1 MVDQNASLWN
11 STLNSPL
18 NLHKN
23 KSQIVITNSY
33 GMSSMQ
39 DSLPDEFED
48 LDFEILE
55 EGWNTYELSDGVT
68 IRARTILK
76 KIFADP
82 MNPNK
87 YGFDTL
93 PTILSVSAPLA
104 NRGEKNNAPDL
115 EEYKTLPSYET
126 KINQNNEPF
135 NIYRIMKNGQVV
147 KLKLVVT
154 KISRV
159 VDRFDNYGLPIYLV
173 NSGPMVHIEKENPTH
188 SAGQ

>member
-1 MVDQNASLWN
+1 
-11 STLNSPL
+11 
-18 NLHKN
+18 
-23 KSQIVITNSY
+23 
-33 GMSSMQ
+33 MSSAQ
-39 DSLPDEFED
+39 NPNSLPDEFEE

-68 IRARTILK
+68 VKARTILK
-76 KIFADP
+76 KIFVDP

-93 PTILSVSAPLA
+93 PIILSVFAPLA
-104 NRGEKNNAPDL
+104 NRGEKNNAPNP
-115 EEYKTLPSYET
+115 EEYKTLPSYEI

-159 VDRFDNYGLPIYLV
+159 VDRFDKDGLPIYLV
-173 NSGPMVHIEKENPTH
+173 NSGPMIHMEKENPTN
-188 SAGQ
+188 SGGQ